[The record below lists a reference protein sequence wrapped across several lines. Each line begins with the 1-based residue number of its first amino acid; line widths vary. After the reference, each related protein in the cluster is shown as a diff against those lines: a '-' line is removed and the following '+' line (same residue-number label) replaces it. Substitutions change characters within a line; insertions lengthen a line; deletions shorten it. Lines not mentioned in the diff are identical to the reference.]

1 MFLYLVRH
9 GDAKGGEEDSSRALS
24 EKGIYDVSRIASH
37 VSQLNLPVLRI
48 FHSPKL
54 RARQTAEI
62 LFEYLKPLKGLSEV
76 DGLSPLDTPDIWA
89 GRIRDMQDDAM
100 VVGHLPHLG
109 RLSSLLLCRQSEK
122 NIIAFRTAGIV
133 CLHRDDA
140 GIWTVE
146 WMLTP
151 EIVLGEKGI
160 GYTCDSL

>member
-9 GDAKGGEEDSSRALS
+9 GDAKREEEDPSRALS
-24 EKGIYDVSRIASH
+24 EKGMYDISRIASH
-37 VSQLNLPVLRI
+37 ISQLNPDVLRI
-48 FHSPKL
+48 FHSQKL

-62 LFEYLKPLKGLSEV
+62 LFGYLKPLGGLSEV
-76 DGLSPLDTPDIWA
+76 DGLSPLDSPDIWA
-89 GRIRDMQDDAM
+89 GRIRAMRDDAIL
-100 VVGHLPHLG
+100 VGHLPHLG
-109 RLSSLLLCRQSEK
+109 RLASLLLCGKSEQ
-122 NIIAFRTAGIV
+122 NMIALRTAGII
-133 CLHRDDA
+133 CLHRDEA

>member
-89 GRIRDMQDDAM
+89 GRIWDMQDDAM
-100 VVGHLPHLG
+100 VVGHLPHL
-109 RLSSLLLCRQSEK
+109 
-122 NIIAFRTAGIV
+122 
-133 CLHRDDA
+133 
-140 GIWTVE
+140 
-146 WMLTP
+146 
-151 EIVLGEKGI
+151 
-160 GYTCDSL
+160 